1 MKSIIYTFLF
11 GACCLILLQ
20 SFDTKSLNKRA
31 DGTNPGFT
39 GSPGDSLKNCTVCHG
54 GTATPVI
61 EWITS
66 DIPTAGFKPGNTYKI
81 TATNTSL
88 SHNRFGFSIS
98 PQAIDGRML
107 GTLVVTDTGR
117 TQINGNGKYITY
129 KPAGVP
135 GQNMAVWEFNW
146 IAPTDG
152 TKEVVFYGAFNS
164 NQDGHKGGDLT
175 QLSTLRVYQEG
186 FTSLNELNV
195 GLNLSIYP
203 NPSSDYLNLELNKLD
218 AGETVIK
225 LFTLNGKEVL
235 NLMSKNL
242 PAGITKEQ
250 INISQIES
258 GIYLVQTV
266 CGNQTS
272 TQKLVVFH

>member
-11 GACCLILLQ
+11 GIFGLILLQ
-20 SFDTKSLNKRA
+20 SFDTKSLNKV
-31 DGTNPGFT
+31 DGTIPGFT

-54 GTATPVI
+54 GTATPVQD
-61 EWITS
+61 WITS
-66 DIPTAGFKPGNTYKI
+66 DIPTTGYLSGNTYKI

-107 GTLVVTDTGR
+107 GTLVVTDTLR

-129 KPAGVP
+129 KAAGVP
-135 GQNMAVWEFNW
+135 GLNEVVWVFDW
-146 IAPTDG
+146 IAPIDG

-175 QLSTLRVYQEG
+175 KLSTLRVFQRG
-186 FTSLNELNV
+186 ITSLGELNF
-195 GLNLSIYP
+195 GLNLNIYP
-203 NPSSDYLNLELNKLD
+203 NPSADYLNLKLNKLE
-218 AGETVIK
+218 AGETSIQ
-225 LFTLNGKEVL
+225 LISLNGKEVASL
-235 NLMSKNL
+235 LTKNL
-242 PAGITKEQ
+242 PAGLTQHQ
-250 INISQIES
+250 IDISQIES

-266 CGNQTS
+266 SGSQTN
-272 TQKLVVFH
+272 TQKIVIMH

>member
-1 MKSIIYTFLF
+1 
-11 GACCLILLQ
+11 
-20 SFDTKSLNKRA
+20 
-31 DGTNPGFT
+31 
-39 GSPGDSLKNCTVCHG
+39 
-54 GTATPVI
+54 
-61 EWITS
+61 
-66 DIPTAGFKPGNTYKI
+66 
-81 TATNTSL
+81 
-88 SHNRFGFSIS
+88 
-98 PQAIDGRML
+98 
-107 GTLVVTDTGR
+107 
-117 TQINGNGKYITY
+117 
-129 KPAGVP
+129 
-135 GQNMAVWEFNW
+135 
-146 IAPTDG
+146 
-152 TKEVVFYGAFNS
+152 VFYGAFNS

-186 FTSLNELNV
+186 FTSLNELNI

-266 CGNQTS
+266 CGSQTS